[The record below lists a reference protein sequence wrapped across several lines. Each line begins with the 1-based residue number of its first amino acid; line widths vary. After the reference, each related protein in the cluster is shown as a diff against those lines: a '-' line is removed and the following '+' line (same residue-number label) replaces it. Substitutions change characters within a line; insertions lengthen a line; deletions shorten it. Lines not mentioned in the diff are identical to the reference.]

1 MRKLPL
7 SVRSVLAVLALS
19 ATTLGQAQI
28 TVKANSEKIRTVLSQ
43 IEKSSG
49 YVFFFSNDLSDL
61 DKSIT
66 FQTTNESLENVLEK
80 LFKNTN
86 IAYQVKP
93 NQQVVLSTQS
103 KTTAKASQKTKNI
116 TGTVVD
122 EKGEPIIGA
131 SIRVEGTQGGTITD
145 YDGNFSLENISDQG
159 SFVVSYIGYAP
170 FVVKVDK
177 KDVYKVKLKED
188 VKALGEIVVT
198 AMGIE
203 RKAESLTYAT
213 QKMGGKEFTRTKDV
227 NFVNSL
233 QGKAAGLTITPNSS
247 GAGGGSSKIVLRGQT
262 SILGNNQP
270 LIVLD
275 GIPLSNGMS
284 SQTTNLDTEGGR
296 DGGDVLSTINPDDI
310 ADMSILKGPNA
321 AALYGSAA
329 NNGVIIIT
337 TKSGREG
344 KVRVD
349 VSSNVTVETPFV
361 YPKVQTS
368 FAPTIVGST
377 MELDGWGK
385 PVSQITD
392 DELAMFPYLTRNP
405 RNNMSDFFSTGQT
418 YNNSVSLSGGT
429 AATSSYFSYGN
440 TTQKGLIENNRFTRH
455 NLLLKESF
463 KLFDDRVKLDFSLN
477 YVSSKTNN
485 RPVIGKGFSSLVG
498 LYRTPG
504 AIDLRYFDR
513 NRTHTATAYDKV
525 VTDGFGN
532 SKLIGEQVQ
541 TWGWNEIW
549 INNPYFMTDA
559 VSDEMKRERIMA
571 TANAKVN
578 ITKDLSFQARASVD
592 KVNDKNLNTRIASII
607 TGVTVAEQTGRYW
620 SGQNEHREIYSDYL
634 LTYNKQIKDISVS
647 ATAGTS
653 WKRIHSR
660 STYISKGNDS
670 TYMKPNVVWPLPGM
684 NGSDD
689 PNYRGG
695 NLEASDTGTNIDWET
710 AIFATAQVGLWN
722 KAYIDFSVRN
732 DWYKAFQQFAKG
744 KGYKSYPY
752 WSVGGNALLKE
763 IFPDAFENVNS
774 LKIRG
779 SYSVVGNS
787 IPNAIYSVQTI
798 NPLTGKISARAP
810 SFDNPKPE
818 TTKATEFGLDGILVN
833 NKIDFDLTLYRS
845 VMENQYLNYS
855 IASSGQSKPVNSGKV
870 RNQGIE
876 FSVGYNH
883 RFARNWR
890 WRSGLNM
897 SYNENKI
904 LQTYRPADG
913 SQVEIQVGPSSLG
926 IRARY
931 LEGGSYGD
939 LYVRSYKYDSDGKI
953 ALADGKPLFDDDW
966 KNSRKVGNTAAKFNY
981 GWNNTISYKDFS
993 LYILLD
999 GKIGGKVISLT
1010 QAEMDKYGLSER
1022 SATARLSN
1030 NGMVRLP
1037 DGQEIKA
1044 QDYYEAIGG
1053 SQVDCI
1059 YNATNLRIREIS
1071 LGYTFLDVFGPG
1083 KNITVSA
1090 IARNLGFIYK
1100 DAPVDPDISVSAANG
1115 ASGIESFALPTT
1127 QSFGVNFK
1135 LSF

>member
-1 MRKLPL
+1 MRKIPI
-7 SVRSVLAVLALS
+7 SVRTALTVLVLS
-19 ATTLGQAQI
+19 ATNSLYSQI
-28 TVKANSEKIRTVLSQ
+28 SVNVNSEKIRTVLSQ
-43 IEKSSG
+43 IEKSSE
-49 YVFFFSNDLSDL
+49 YVFFFNDNLLDIDKVVSLQASNE
-61 DKSIT
+61 T
-66 FQTTNESLENVLEK
+66 LEK
-80 LFKNTN
+80 VLGKLFNNTN
-86 IAYQVKP
+86 IAYAIKP
-93 NQQVVLSTQS
+93 NQQVVLSAKSQIGTTSS
-103 KTTAKASQKTKNI
+103 KSKRI
-116 TGTVVD
+116 TGIITD
-122 EKGEPIIGA
+122 ENGGPIIGA
-131 SIRVEGTQGGTITD
+131 SIQVEGSIGGTITD
-145 YDGNFSLENISDQG
+145 YDGKFTLDNISEQ
-159 SFVVSYIGYAP
+159 SAFVVSYIGYTP
-170 FVVKVDK
+170 MTVKVDK
-177 KDVYKVKLKED
+177 RNAYMIKLKED
-188 VKALGEIVVT
+188 VKTLGEIVVT

-213 QKMGGKEFTRTKDV
+213 QKMSGKEFTRNKDV

-233 QGKAAGLTITPNSS
+233 QGKSAGLTITPNSS
-247 GAGGGSSKIVLRGQT
+247 GAGGGSSKIILRGQT

-284 SQTTNLDTEGGR
+284 SQTTTLDTEGGR

-349 VSSNVTVETPFV
+349 VSSNVTIETPFV
-361 YPKVQTS
+361 YPKVQAM
-368 FAPTIVGST
+368 FAPTILGST

-385 PVSQITD
+385 PIANITN

-405 RNNMSDFFSTGQT
+405 RNNLSDFFSTGQT

-429 AATSSYFSYGN
+429 VASSSYFSYGN
-440 TTQKGLIENNRFTRH
+440 TTQKGLIANNRFTRH

-463 KLFDDRVKLDFSLN
+463 RLFNEKLKLDFSMN
-477 YVSSKTNN
+477 YITSKTNN

-513 NRTHTATAYDKV
+513 NRTHTATPYDKV
-525 VTDGFGN
+525 VTDGYGN

-549 INNPYFMTDA
+549 INNPYFMLNATR
-559 VSDEMKRERIMA
+559 DELKRDRIMA
-571 TANAKVN
+571 TANAKVD
-578 ITKDLSFQARASVD
+578 IMKGLTFQARASVD
-592 KVNDKNLNTRIASII
+592 KINDKSLNTRQASII

-634 LTYNKQIKDISVS
+634 LTYIKDIKDISFN
-647 ATAGTS
+647 ATVGTS
-653 WKRIHSR
+653 WKRIHTR

-670 TYMKPNVVWPLPGM
+670 TYMKPNLAWPLPGM
-684 NGSDD
+684 NGSEDL
-689 PNYRGG
+689 NYRGG
-695 NLEASDTGTNIDWET
+695 NLEASDTGVNIDWET
-710 AIFATAQVGLWN
+710 AIFATAQIGFWD

-732 DWYKAFQQFAKG
+732 DWYKAFQQFAKDNR
-744 KGYKSYPY
+744 YKSYPY
-752 WSVGGNALLKE
+752 WSIGGNVLLKQ
-763 IFPDAFENVNS
+763 IFPNAFPNINS
-774 LKIRG
+774 LKLRG

-787 IPNAIYSVQTI
+787 IPNTIYSVQII

-818 TTKATEFGLDGILVN
+818 TTKATEIGLDGLLVN

-876 FSVGYNH
+876 FSVGFNH
-883 RFARNWR
+883 RFIRNIR
-890 WRSGLNM
+890 WRTGINM
-897 SYNENKI
+897 SYNDNRI
-904 LQTYRPADG
+904 LQTYRPADN

-939 LYVRSYKYDSDGKI
+939 LYVRNYKYDSNGKI
-953 ALADGKPLFDDDW
+953 VLADGKPTFDDDW
-966 KNSRKVGNTAAKFNY
+966 NNSRKIGNTAANFNF
-981 GWNNTISYKDFS
+981 GWNNTLIYKDFS
-993 LYILLD
+993 FYLLLD

-1010 QAEMDKYGLSER
+1010 QSEMDKYGLSER
-1022 SATARLSN
+1022 SAVARTKN
-1030 NGMVRLP
+1030 NGIIRLE
-1037 DGQEIKA
+1037 DGQEVSAK
-1044 QDYYEAIGG
+1044 DYYEAIGG
-1053 SQVDCI
+1053 AQVDCA
-1059 YNATNLRIREIS
+1059 YDATNVRVREIS
-1071 LGYTFLDVFGPG
+1071 LGYTFLDIFGPG
-1083 KNITVSA
+1083 KSIVVSV

-1100 DAPVDPDISVSAANG
+1100 KAPVDPDISVSAANG
-1115 ASGIESFALPTT
+1115 ASGIESFTLPTT
-1127 QSFGVNFK
+1127 RSFGINLK